1 MDIVATYCT
10 NYNGFYL
17 QGEGIDDEDDKADEV
32 RTNVVDELVDECD
45 DDGEYYGSE
54 KKAIEII
61 IREVK
66 AVYGNDVNVTVKF
79 DNVST

>member
-32 RTNVVDELVDECD
+32 RTNVVDELVDKCD

>member
-45 DDGEYYGSE
+45 DDGEYYGSKRRQSRSSSAKSKPCTE
-54 KKAIEII
+54 MM
-61 IREVK
+61 
-66 AVYGNDVNVTVKF
+66 
-79 DNVST
+79 ST